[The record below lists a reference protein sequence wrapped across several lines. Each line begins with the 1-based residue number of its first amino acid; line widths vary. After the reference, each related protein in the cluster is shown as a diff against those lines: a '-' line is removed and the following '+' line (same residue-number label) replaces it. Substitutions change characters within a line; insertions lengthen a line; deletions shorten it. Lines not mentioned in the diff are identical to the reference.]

1 MRGLVIMNGRR
12 IAAYMDDATAR
23 VVTAKFDYIFATPP
37 GSFYPPLLT
46 AHRLERG
53 VAVSLEGPA
62 APSARRHFGWTTA
75 TWTRSAFES
84 TDQAAPWPIR
94 PISTRSRPRASNIS
108 KVSICGSSD
117 THCHLDFP
125 DFAPEQADIVAR
137 AQARGVG
144 RMITISTHVTKFAA
158 IAAIAERYEDVFCTV
173 GTHPNHALDE
183 PEASPEQ
190 LVALARHPKCVAF
203 GEAGLDYHYNHAPKD
218 TAARVFRNHIAAAR
232 MAGLPLVIHTRDADE
247 DCAKILREEMGQG
260 AFTALLH
267 CFTAS
272 QALADT
278 AVELG
283 LYISFSGVVT
293 FKNSQ
298 ALRDVAA
305 SLPLER
311 MLVETDAPFLAP
323 TPHRG
328 KRNEPAFVAET
339 AAVLARL
346 KGLSDA
352 DFAAATTANALRLF
366 SKMPPLREKERA
378 A

>member
-1 MRGLVIMNGRR
+1 MLI
-12 IAAYMDDATAR
+12 
-23 VVTAKFDYIFATPP
+23 
-37 GSFYPPLLT
+37 
-46 AHRLERG
+46 
-53 VAVSLEGPA
+53 
-62 APSARRHFGWTTA
+62 
-75 TWTRSAFES
+75 
-84 TDQAAPWPIR
+84 
-94 PISTRSRPRASNIS
+94 
-108 KVSICGSSD
+108 D

-190 LVALARHPKCVAF
+190 LVALASHPKCVAF

-218 TAARVFRNHIAAAR
+218 TAARVFRNHISAAR
-232 MAGLPLVIHTRDADE
+232 IAGLPLVIHTRDADE

>member
-1 MRGLVIMNGRR
+1 MLI
-12 IAAYMDDATAR
+12 
-23 VVTAKFDYIFATPP
+23 
-37 GSFYPPLLT
+37 
-46 AHRLERG
+46 
-53 VAVSLEGPA
+53 
-62 APSARRHFGWTTA
+62 
-75 TWTRSAFES
+75 
-84 TDQAAPWPIR
+84 
-94 PISTRSRPRASNIS
+94 
-108 KVSICGSSD
+108 D

-125 DFAPEQADIVAR
+125 DFAPEQAEIVAR
-137 AQARGVG
+137 AHTAGVG

-183 PEASPEQ
+183 AEASPEE

-218 TAARVFRNHIAAAR
+218 TAARVFRNHVAAAR
-232 MAGLPLVIHTRDADE
+232 IAGLPLVIHTRDADE
-247 DCAKILREEMGQG
+247 DCAAILRDEMGKG

-272 QALADT
+272 RALAET

-298 ALRDVAA
+298 SLRDTA
-305 SLPLER
+305 STVPLER
-311 MLVETDAPFLAP
+311 ILVETDAPFLAP

-328 KRNEPAFVAET
+328 KRNEPAYVADT
-339 AAVLARL
+339 ARTLAQL
-346 KGLSDA
+346 KGMKEA

-366 SKMPPLREKERA
+366 SKMPPLRQQEMA